1 MSSVVTLLFLC
12 DQPHLYPEFQ
22 RQFRAAEFQMP
33 VARNLAQAK
42 AVLLSRSVK
51 GIVLLHDSSRDDRPL
66 AAQLKRISPLTPIFL
81 VTDQE
86 QPRPAD
92 IDAVWRATLDD
103 EVVARGMAVFFRQL
117 FRTTLLTAQP
127 RPMLVGLEALFPATR
142 PNRAE

>member
-1 MSSVVTLLFLC
+1 MTSAVTLLFLC
-12 DQPHLYPEFQ
+12 DQPHLYPEFL

-66 AAQLKRISPLTPIFL
+66 AAQLKRMSPHTPIFL
-81 VTDQE
+81 LTDQE

-92 IDAVWRATLDD
+92 IDAVWRAALDD
-103 EVVARGMAVFFRQL
+103 ETVARGMAVFFCQL
-117 FRTTLLTAQP
+117 FRTRPSPPQP
-127 RPMLVGLEALFPATR
+127 RPLLVGLDALFPGIRA
-142 PNRAE
+142 NRAE